1 VEAENKGD
9 KGELRWKE
17 YGIVLARLNFLELSG
32 LVLDV
37 RMHLVKAIIQL

>member
-17 YGIVLARLNFLELSG
+17 YELSG